1 MTTRVLASPSLAFDV
16 IRNDLRNE
24 GVNWESA
31 CHVTATGSLATAFRD
46 VGTPA
51 IPIATVLD
59 LATLPHWEHDGSLP
73 AFPGRGVLAAGD
85 EKAFREA
92 TRGWRRFADRLRFR
106 LDFDLSR
113 ALRSHAQD
121 VMSWSD
127 HARLLVSG
135 RQEFFRSIQQL
146 EASGFGP
153 TDVSART
160 AFEQSALDAWSAV
173 SRRVP
178 NLSKNRDLLWRFDRQ
193 QALGTAQMAL
203 ARVFGEDEP
212 GEPIQVLLHGFY
224 FFTAPQWALFQLL
237 GGSPVIDQV
246 ILVHDDR
253 EHPAYATWRQFFS
266 DNDWRLPSAEMMGTA
281 SEIRPRHSALQ
292 RALTGEPLREQDTD
306 GVTVTR
312 YRNVAEF
319 AAEFLPETLDA
330 RVYAP
335 SHTNMNS
342 YAARLS
348 RPGDDEALDIG
359 DLPIG
364 VYILNLHS
372 LVELRPG
379 SRPRIRLTTEA
390 LRDIV
395 SSGYLPETGVDGGLA
410 LLGALDRAAPFFEGC
425 DLGHEWVE
433 RAAALARLIRSDVSE
448 LGARAA
454 NATDAERIAVHAA
467 NPLRAVP
474 WTDLT
479 SEEAVGLWHTIEAV
493 VEAARRIAEVEQV
506 ELGEYLGDLRKRLRQ
521 GMDNLTHEESE
532 TLLSKL
538 DSAGELDD
546 EVVGVDEV
554 VEVVRLL
561 LGRNVR
567 RAYPAPDEDDG
578 GNADGEGLDGKVA
591 PLRDLDV
598 LAYFPSQTPIHLA
611 NLSDKSFPRSARAVG
626 WPFSITCLRPSDD
639 PQRIAQQVMVARESQ
654 AGLSDT
660 YLLHLALGASAEDGA
675 AQTVR
680 LSYIEQI
687 ARRPHNLSPLV
698 ALLTNPLREHS
709 DSGAGNY
716 LGGLA
721 PGRNNPLAATGVSF
735 PVPTIAHRH
744 DATGAL
750 LPLDRSALATAVI
763 CRRRFAIQWA
773 LGPTASYRH
782 RHHFVMIF
790 GNAMRG
796 LRWLRIEQERAAA
809 ICDDLW
815 RFVTRGQRS
824 SSESKARTN
833 PRNVKA
839 WLSTLGSTYTNEYRG
854 AYAFARGDDGVE
866 IEIDSPLDEHRLLPA
881 GVNKPD
887 ICKHCPVKDR
897 CLDAAIN

>member
-1 MTTRVLASPSLAFDV
+1 MTTRVLASPSLAFDD
-16 IRNDLRNE
+16 IKNDLRDQ
-24 GVNWESA
+24 GITWDSA
-31 CHVTATGSLATAFRD
+31 CHVTATGSLATALRG

-51 IPIATVLD
+51 IPIATMMD
-59 LATLPHWEHDGSLP
+59 LATLPHWEHDGSPP
-73 AFPGRGVLAAGD
+73 AFPERDVLAARD

-92 TRGWRRFADRLRFR
+92 TKDWRRFADRLKFR

-135 RQEFFRSIQQL
+135 RQEFFRTVQNL

-153 TDVSART
+153 TDLSART
-160 AFEQSALDAWSAV
+160 AFEQSALDTWSALGP
-173 SRRVP
+173 RVP

-193 QALGTAQMAL
+193 EALATAQTEL
-203 ARVFGEDEP
+203 ARIFGERES
-212 GEPIQVLLHGFY
+212 GEPLQVLLHGFY

-237 GGSPVIDQV
+237 GGSSDIDQI
-246 ILVHDDR
+246 ILVHDDG

-266 DNDWRLPSAEMMGTA
+266 DNDWRLPTVQALSATA
-281 SEIRPRHSALQ
+281 GIRPRADALR
-292 RALTGEPLREQDTD
+292 RALTGHPLREYDTD
-306 GVTVTR
+306 GVSVTR

-319 AAEFLPETLDA
+319 AAEFLPDTLEA

-335 SHTNMNS
+335 DHSNMNS

-395 SSGYLPETGVDGGLA
+395 SSGYLPGTGLDGGQA

-448 LGARAA
+448 FGARAA

-467 NPLRAVP
+467 NPLRTVP

-479 SEEAVGLWHTIEAV
+479 SEDADALWRSIEAV
-493 VEAARRIAEVEQV
+493 VESARRIAEVERI
-506 ELGEYLGDLRKRLRQ
+506 EMGEYLGDLRKRLRQ
-521 GMDNLTHEESE
+521 GMDHLTHEESE

-546 EVVGVDEV
+546 EMVGVDEV

-561 LGRNVR
+561 LGRSVR
-567 RAYPAPDEDDG
+567 RADPAPDEDDR
-578 GNADGEGLDGKVA
+578 GNEDGELDDKVA

-598 LAYFPSQTPIHLA
+598 LAYFPSRNPIHLA

-626 WPFSITCLRPSDD
+626 WPFSVACLRPNDD
-639 PQRIAQQVMVARESQ
+639 PQRIALQIMAARESQ

-660 YLLHLALGASAEDGA
+660 YLLHLALGAAAEDGA

-680 LSYIEQI
+680 LSYVEQI
-687 ARRPHNLSPLV
+687 SRRPLNLAPLV
-698 ALLTNPLREHS
+698 AALTNPLRDH
-709 DSGAGNY
+709 DDATVRNY

-721 PGRNNPLAATGVSF
+721 PGRNNPLAATGTSF
-735 PVPTIAHRH
+735 PAVTVEHRL
-744 DATGAL
+744 DATAAL

-790 GNAMRG
+790 GNATRG
-796 LRWLRIEQERAAA
+796 LRWLRIDHARAAA

-833 PRNVKA
+833 PSNVKA
-839 WLSTLGSTYTNEYRG
+839 WLATLGSYTGDYARAYR
-854 AYAFARGDDGVE
+854 FAKGDDDIDVQLVSAADDQRVLPEGVH
-866 IEIDSPLDEHRLLPA
+866 D
-881 GVNKPD
+881 PD
-887 ICKHCPVKDR
+887 ICRHCPVKDR
-897 CLDAAIN
+897 CLDAALH